1 MNPKSVRFRLSLWY
15 FITFFVSAAVVFSV
29 FYVVTKQT
37 LLTQTDQE
45 ISQHGEQIVG
55 LIAQQSAGIHTTFP
69 QEQLGREF
77 SDMPGMLIVIANGN
91 GEIVSSSQN
100 VDSSTNTLKDIFEK
114 SANLINPSFIE
125 RAFGT
130 THMRLGIFPVSNNG
144 TTSNLVL
151 VGHPTDVITDSL
163 NNLASKLVLIFGIA
177 SVLSLIGG
185 LIISK
190 KAMQPVTQLS
200 SKLKE
205 ISLSNLS
212 QLIQIYKTGDELEEL
227 STSFN
232 SLLTRLSTSFA
243 RERQFIGDVA
253 HELRTPLSTL
263 KNSIE
268 VTLSKDR
275 SAKEYQHALSETL
288 VDVDHLSG
296 TVNDVLDLAWSESD
310 KPLLNG
316 ERVNLSDLLEEL
328 VDITK
333 KMAEAKKIHL
343 IEEIKPHIEIPGKRQ
358 KLFRAFFNLFENA
371 VKYTPENGKIA
382 VSLSRTKSS
391 DLIEITNTGPGILK
405 ADLPRVFDRFYRGGK
420 DATTFGSGLGLAI
433 CKSIIE
439 THQGSIFIESTPKK
453 ITTFTVEFPHN
464 TSS

>member
-1 MNPKSVRFRLSLWY
+1 MNLKSVRFRLSLWY
-15 FITFFVSAAVVFSV
+15 FVTFFVSAAVVFSI

-37 LLTQTDQE
+37 LLAQTDQE
-45 ISQHGEQIVG
+45 ITQHGEQIVD
-55 LIAQQSAGIHTTFP
+55 LIAQQSVGMHTSFP
-69 QEQLGREF
+69 QEQLSREF
-77 SDMPGMLIVIANGN
+77 SEMPGMLIVIANRN
-91 GEIVSSSQN
+91 GEILSSSQI
-100 VDSSTNTLKDIFEK
+100 VESSTKTLKDVFEK
-114 SANLINPSFIE
+114 SANLINSSFIE
-125 RAFGT
+125 LTIGT
-130 THMRLGIFPVSNNG
+130 THMRVGIFPVSTNEN
-144 TTSNLVL
+144 TDNLVL

-163 NNLASKLVLIFGIA
+163 NKLSSELVLIFGIA

-190 KAMQPVTQLS
+190 KALQPVTQLS
-200 SKLKE
+200 LKLKE

-212 QLIQIYKTGDELEEL
+212 QPIHIFKTGDELEEL

-232 SLLTRLSTSFA
+232 SLLTRLSDSFT

-275 SAKEYQHALSETL
+275 TAKEYQHTLNETL

-310 KPLLNG
+310 KPLLNT
-316 ERVNLSDLLEEL
+316 ERVDLSEMLGEL

-333 KMAEAKKIHL
+333 KMAEAKQIYV
-343 IEEIKPHIEIPGKRQ
+343 IEEIKQHIEIAGKRQ
-358 KLFRAFFNLFENA
+358 KLFRAFFNLLENA
-371 VKYTPENGKIA
+371 VKYTPEKGRIS
-382 VSLSRTKSS
+382 VTLSRTKSS
-391 DLIEITNTGPGILK
+391 DLIEITNTGPGISK
-405 ADLPRVFDRFYRGGK
+405 ADLPHVFDRFYRGGK
-420 DATTFGSGLGLAI
+420 KVTTFGSGLGLAI

-439 THQGSIFIESTPKK
+439 AHRGTITIESTPKK
-453 ITTFTVEFPHN
+453 VTTIMVNFPR
-464 TSS
+464 